1 MGLPVKMSPSGF
13 YYIPDPGKKIDPIQL
28 FFLHFMLFML
38 SFLQKR
44 IVFHV
49 ENSGTGDPVF

>member
-1 MGLPVKMSPSGF
+1 MSPSGF

-38 SFLQKR
+38 CFMQER
-44 IVFHV
+44 FVFYV
-49 ENSGTGDPVF
+49 ESSGTGDPVL

>member
-38 SFLQKR
+38 CFMQER
-44 IVFHV
+44 FVFYV
-49 ENSGTGDPVF
+49 ESSGTGDPVF